1 MRISAELLDALV
13 AHALEDPGNEVCGLV
28 AVTGEGET
36 RRAARVY
43 RARNVFAS
51 PMKFATPTGASL
63 LKSLQLIVPIEV
75 SIVTV
80 GPVGSGAGTAG
91 PDAGRGKSS
100 GNAHGAG
107 SSCKPLDG
115 GRSPCA
121 DGEDDDMDDM
131 DHVDGGDMDRGDEDG
146 VHRRDAGKM
155 D

>member
-1 MRISAELLDALV
+1 MARTLLFW
-13 AHALEDPGNEVCGLV
+13 VCGG
-28 AVTGEGET
+28 AVCAACGGAPNDSTGS
-36 RRAARVY
+36 AADSVKR
-43 RARNVFAS
+43 
-51 PMKFATPTGASL
+51 SL
-63 LKSLQLIVPIEV
+63 S
-75 SIVTV
+75 
-80 GPVGSGAGTAG
+80 SGAGTAG